1 MIDLIENLVPVKVIS
16 GENCIVNNAEL
27 FKALGNKALIV
38 TGRSSYKN
46 GALKDVASALKS
58 NGQTYAVFDGVTPNP
73 TIFCVRSAIDVL
85 KKENADFIVA
95 IGGGSPMDAA
105 KAIATLAVQ
114 DRRDEDIF
122 KGGYADVA
130 LPMAHVPTTAG
141 TGSEV
146 TPYSIL
152 TNDYDKTK
160 TSISS
165 KAMFPKIAFL
175 DERYTFS
182 LGKNVTVN
190 TAIDAL
196 SHAVEGMFTKKS
208 TPETDEA
215 ALKAIN
221 IIYARLKEIAAGEEI
236 SEEMRKELLLSSC
249 LAGAV
254 IAHTGTTVVHS
265 MGYSLTY
272 YHGIPHGRANGILL
286 GSMLSLCEARQKEKT
301 ERIFSACG
309 IAGADEFSS
318 LMYLLLAPLE
328 HIKDTELFS
337 YALEASKSKK
347 LPNITYAPTY
357 NDILNMY
364 LTSFSKRT
372 L

>member
-1 MIDLIENLVPVKVIS
+1 MIDLIEKLVPVKVIC
-16 GENCIVNNAEL
+16 GEKCIVNNAAL
-27 FKALGNKALIV
+27 FSPLGRRALII
-38 TGRSSYKN
+38 TGKSAYKN
-46 GALKDVASALKS
+46 GAMSDVVETLKNSGKAF
-58 NGQTYAVFDGVTPNP
+58 AVFDGVTPNP
-73 TIFCVRSAIDVL
+73 TVACVREALSAL
-85 KKENADFIVA
+85 KRENADFIVA

-105 KAIATLAVQ
+105 KAVATLAVQ
-114 DRRDEDIF
+114 DRPDADIF
-122 KGGYADVA
+122 KGGYADEA
-130 LPMAHVPTTAG
+130 LPMVHVPTTAG

-152 TNDYDKTK
+152 TNDIDRTK

-182 LGKNVTVN
+182 LGKNVTIN

-196 SHAVEGMFTKKS
+196 SHAVEGMFTLKS

-215 ALKAIN
+215 ALKAAGV
-221 IIYARLKEIAAGEEI
+221 IYARLKEIAAGGEI
-236 SEEMRKELLLSSC
+236 TEDMRRDLLLSSC

-272 YHGIPHGRANGILL
+272 YHAIPHGRANGILL
-286 GSMLSLCEARQKEKT
+286 GSMLSLCALRQKEKT
-301 ERIFSACG
+301 DKIFSACAIPG
-309 IAGADEFSS
+309 AGEFSA
-318 LMYLLLAPLE
+318 LMYKLLAPVE
-328 HIKDTELFS
+328 HIKDSELFS

-364 LTSFSKRT
+364 LTSFSKR
-372 L
+372 

>member
-1 MIDLIENLVPVKVIS
+1 VISLIENLVPVKIVS
-16 GENCIVNNAEL
+16 GEKCIEKNA
-27 FKALGNKALIV
+27 ALLKPLGKKALIV
-38 TGRSSYKN
+38 TGKSSYKN
-46 GALKDVASALKS
+46 GALKDVASALKA
-58 NGQTYAVFDGVTPNP
+58 NGQSFAVFSDVTPNP
-73 TIFCVRSAIDVL
+73 TLFCVRSALSVL
-85 KKENADFIVA
+85 KKENADFIIA

-114 DRRDEDIF
+114 NRRDEDIF
-122 KGGYADVA
+122 KGGYKDEA
-130 LPMAHVPTTAG
+130 LPMAHIPTTAG

-152 TNDYDKTK
+152 TNDFDKTK

-175 DERYTFS
+175 DPRYTYS
-182 LGKNVTVN
+182 LSKNVTVN

-196 SHAVEGMFTKKS
+196 SHAVEGMFTLKS

-215 ALKAIN
+215 ALKAAGK
-221 IIYARLKEIAAGEEI
+221 IYSRLKEIAAGVEI
-236 SEEMRKELLLSSC
+236 TSEMREDLLLSSS

-272 YHGIPHGRANGILL
+272 YHDIPHGRANGILL
-286 GSMLSLCEARQKEKT
+286 GAMLKLCFVRQKEKT

-309 IAGADEFSS
+309 ILGADEFSS
-318 LMYLLLAPLE
+318 LMYSLLAPIE
-328 HIKDTELFS
+328 NIGYDELYS
-337 YALEASKSKK
+337 YAKEASKSKK

-357 NDILNMY
+357 NDILNMF
-364 LTSFSKRT
+364 LSSFSRR
-372 L
+372 